1 MADGTLPADGVQD
14 DHALA
19 LLATLVALAPASHHH
34 AHLAPSSITS
44 LKVTGTGFHAR
55 ERVRVRVTPSSGE
68 AVTRRVRATGRGSF
82 VLSFSGID
90 ACGGIEGVATGTRGS
105 HASFQFSSLVC

>member
-1 MADGTLPADGVQD
+1 MGYKMTMP
-14 DHALA
+14 LA
-19 LLATLVALAPASHHH
+19 LLATLVAPAPASDHH

-44 LKVTGTGFHAR
+44 LKVKGTGFHAR
-55 ERVRVRVTPSSGE
+55 ERVRAVSGE

>member
-1 MADGTLPADGVQD
+1 MGSKMAMT
-14 DHALA
+14 LA
-19 LLATLVALAPASHHH
+19 LLAALVALAPASQH
-34 AHLAPSSITS
+34 AHLAPSSVTP
-44 LKVTGTGFHAR
+44 LKVRGTGFHAR
-55 ERVRVRVTPSSGE
+55 ERVRVRVTPSTGD

-105 HASFQFSSLVC
+105 HASFQFSSLAC

>member
-1 MADGTLPADGVQD
+1 M
-14 DHALA
+14 
-19 LLATLVALAPASHHH
+19 
-34 AHLAPSSITS
+34 
-44 LKVTGTGFHAR
+44 
-55 ERVRVRVTPSSGE
+55 TPSSGE

-90 ACGGIEGVATGTRGS
+90 ACGGIEGVAIGTRGS